1 MSTPARPHSQ
11 EGERARQRRASE
23 ASILD
28 AAWTLCATVGPD
40 GASLRDVARVAGCSH
55 PLVIRHFGAKG
66 HLVERVADRLA
77 AEVAAAVDDA
87 TAGHDPPFEAL
98 LAVARQRRSHVQLLI
113 RAGVGDLKP
122 TAFPACL
129 GLERLLALTDAST
142 PAGRR
147 AGSLRAR
154 RCSYAAAALLLGWLT
169 FEGLLVAATGLG
181 PVEGPRRDA
190 VIASAAEHLVA
201 IAGRT
206 EPPLVAR
213 RLRVSAP
220 PVPPPTTAS
229 APRRARDA
237 LLDAAIELFAARGP
251 ASVSVRE
258 IGRLAGV
265 NQGLI
270 YRHFGSK
277 SALLAEAIEQG
288 SSGLFPAALAD
299 SGFDID
305 SVVSQLHHGS
315 VAPRLIART
324 LVDDIDIASVRSD
337 FPVLGALLRAYPAVS
352 RTSTSTGIA
361 DPRMAVATAAA
372 TVLGSAIW
380 GAYLRGPLGLERDGG
395 VESAVADVGRVLLA
409 LPTAPGPLSAVSRST
424 PRRRSTRA

>member
-55 PLVIRHFGAKG
+55 PLVIRHFGSKER
-66 HLVERVADRLA
+66 LVERVADRL
-77 AEVAAAVDDA
+77 VADVTAAVDA
-87 TAGHDPPFEAL
+87 AVAANEAPFEAL
-98 LAVARQRRSHVQLLI
+98 LAVARHRRSHVQLLI
-113 RAGVGDLKP
+113 RAGLGDL
-122 TAFPACL
+122 TTAAFPACL
-129 GLERLLALTDAST
+129 GLDRLLAMTEAAL
-142 PAGRR
+142 PPGRR

-154 RCSYAAAALLLGWLT
+154 RCAYAAASLLLGWLT
-169 FEGLLVAATGLG
+169 FEGFLVVATGLG
-181 PVEGPRRDA
+181 SVGAPRRDA

-201 IAGRT
+201 IAGSV

-258 IGRLAGV
+258 IGRRAGV

-288 SSGLFPAALAD
+288 SAGLFPAALAD
-299 SGFDID
+299 TGFGID

-337 FPVLGALLRAYPAVS
+337 FPVLGALLGTYPGVS
-352 RTSTSTGIA
+352 RSSTSTGIA

-380 GAYLRGPLGLERDGG
+380 GSHLRGPLGLERDGG
-395 VESAVADVGRVLLA
+395 VESAVADVGRALLA
-409 LPTAPGPLSAVSRST
+409 LPSGPHPSAV
-424 PRRRSTRA
+424 